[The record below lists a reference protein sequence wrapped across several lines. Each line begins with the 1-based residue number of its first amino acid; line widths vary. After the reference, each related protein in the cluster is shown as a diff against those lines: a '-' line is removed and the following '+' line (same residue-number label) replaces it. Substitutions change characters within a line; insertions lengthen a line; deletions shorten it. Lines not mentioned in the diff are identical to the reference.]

1 MSKGH
6 ATKPWN
12 NIVASDQV
20 LGLGKI
26 VRRHFS
32 GAVVAGQHRPR
43 RSAEV
48 LLPIAA
54 VAVGRSTRVGE
65 VPRHCA
71 GTEQYLIRFL
81 HKLVWLI
88 RQPTSKEHRYRK

>member
-1 MSKGH
+1 MQIKKHDRSRFQLIEQSWHVERH

-12 NIVASDQV
+12 NIVASHQV

-26 VRRHFS
+26 RRHFS

-54 VAVGRSTRVGE
+54 VAVGRST
-65 VPRHCA
+65 CL
-71 GTEQYLIRFL
+71 GTVLELNSIS
-81 HKLVWLI
+81 LV
-88 RQPTSKEHRYRK
+88 SCMS